1 MFLENGANEKA
12 EGEKTL
18 NNITEIKPSQICSPI
33 LARPVLGAS
42 RLGNISPLTVHSSS
56 SSGPILRPSQFSFGN
71 SNNSNSNSNVRSHF
85 SLNPSRLNL
94 SSKTPT
100 EEKNDTNSDEKTENK
115 IAHTNGE
122 TPKFVPLLQTESKL
136 PTVTPAKPS
145 TSTVPVTSQT
155 NNFVFGQ
162 NLQDRVIADGKTD
175 ESKPSTSINSNGTS
189 DMLFTNAIGSSDIK
203 TVTNKELKSLSESA
217 REYEELRAAK
227 RKYDEV
233 EVKTGEEGETNIIQL
248 SCKLFAFD
256 KASGSWQERGRG
268 NLRLNDLE
276 VTDESG
282 SYTQSRLVFRTSG
295 SLRVVLNTK
304 VSKIDVFKGSS

>member
-1 MFLENGANEKA
+1 M
-12 EGEKTL
+12 
-18 NNITEIKPSQICSPI
+18 
-33 LARPVLGAS
+33 
-42 RLGNISPLTVHSSS
+42 
-56 SSGPILRPSQFSFGN
+56 
-71 SNNSNSNSNVRSHF
+71 
-85 SLNPSRLNL
+85 NPSRLNL
-94 SSKTPT
+94 SSKSATDDKS
-100 EEKNDTNSDEKTENK
+100 ETNTDDKTENNV
-115 IAHTNGE
+115 AHTNGE

-136 PTVTPAKPS
+136 PSVPAKPS
-145 TSTVPVTSQT
+145 TSSVPPT

-175 ESKPSTSINSNGTS
+175 DSKPSTSINSNGTS
-189 DMLFTNAIGSSDIK
+189 DMLFTNAIGNSEIK
-203 TVTNKELKSLSESA
+203 SETNKELKSLSESA

-276 VTDESG
+276 LTDESG

-304 VSKIDVFKGSS
+304 VS